1 MLGEMY
7 TAIKGNGKNLE
18 IIFVSSDKDE
28 GAFNSYYGEQPWCAL
43 PFAQRDLKEKLSK
56 KFKVKG
62 IPTLVFVDEDG
73 STITT
78 DGREA
83 ISEDPEG
90 EDFPWRPKPLKEVL
104 GQTFKSANGDV
115 PASSLEGKTLA
126 LYFRSNSPPRT
137 LTHLLPST
145 TVHVHGNHFSRGIPH
160 TEPLCAAAPLAFP
173 PSLTA
178 RTGAPLAGVS
188 PRSWLSSTTP

>member
-1 MLGEMY
+1 MY

-90 EDFPWRPKPLKEVL
+90 EDFPWRPKPFKEVL

-126 LYFRSNSPPRT
+126 LYFRSIA
-137 LTHLLPST
+137 HLGL
-145 TVHVHGNHFSRGIPH
+145 
-160 TEPLCAAAPLAFP
+160 
-173 PSLTA
+173 
-178 RTGAPLAGVS
+178 
-188 PRSWLSSTTP
+188 